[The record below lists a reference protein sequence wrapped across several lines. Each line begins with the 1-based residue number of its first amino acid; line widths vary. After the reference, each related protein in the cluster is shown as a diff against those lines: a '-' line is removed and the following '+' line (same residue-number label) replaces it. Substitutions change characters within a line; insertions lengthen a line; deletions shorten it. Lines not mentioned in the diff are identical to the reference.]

1 MVPKRSAPYK
11 EETAQRSGDTK
22 QNAVPSRLPRRRIYA
37 LKPLINYRA
46 EAPHAVR
53 AHPTEE
59 HFLPLL
65 VALGARQE
73 GDVLQMLDG
82 GGVIHGM
89 LSMESYVWG
98 PPG

>member
-65 VALGARQE
+65 V
-73 GDVLQMLDG
+73 VLAGLTDRANMGLRPRYR
-82 GGVIHGM
+82 
-89 LSMESYVWG
+89 SKF
-98 PPG
+98 